1 MIMFGANHCSDH
13 LDALSRRLRWILLV
27 FFLTASTSSLAD
39 FKPRSVPG
47 GIARIA
53 LPEGTISATFNGAS
67 VLVTRGEQSPI
78 AWVGL
83 PLALEPGSH
92 VLDASGQAISFEVSP
107 KTYETEH
114 LTIPNQRKVNP
125 LPMDYERIGAERK
138 EMDGVFQSFTARSL
152 PEQWQSPLSGR
163 YSSSFGKRRVLNG
176 QPRSPHSGLDIA
188 APEGTP
194 VESIAAG
201 RVAAVGDYFFNG
213 QTVMVDHGQGLI
225 SMYCHLSDIDVALGE
240 EVTPDSVVG
249 KVGKTGRVTGAHLHL
264 SVSLNNTRVDPLLF
278 FDAPEADL
286 AR

>member
-1 MIMFGANHCSDH
+1 MITLGAKHCFDQ
-13 LDALSRRLRWILLV
+13 LGTPLQPFRWILLA
-27 FFLTASTSSLAD
+27 FFLGAATSSLAD
-39 FKPRSVPG
+39 FKPLSVPG

-53 LPEGTISATFNGAS
+53 LPAETTSATFNGAS
-67 VLVTRGEQSPI
+67 VLVTRGDRGPL

-83 PLALEPGSH
+83 PLSLEPGSH
-92 VLDASGQAISFEVSP
+92 VLNVSGQAISFEVSP

-125 LPMDYERIGAERK
+125 LPMDHDRISAERR
-138 EMDGVFQSFTARSL
+138 EMDGVFQSFTTRSL
-152 PEQWQSPLSGR
+152 PKQWQSPLSGR

-201 RVAAVGDYFFNG
+201 QVAAVGDYFFNG

-225 SMYCHLSDIDVALGE
+225 SMYCHLSKIDVAPGE
-240 EVTPDSVVG
+240 EVSPDSVVG

-264 SVSLNNTRVDPLLF
+264 SVSLNNARVDPLLF
-278 FDAPEADL
+278 FNTPEADL

>member
-1 MIMFGANHCSDH
+1 MGAKHCFDQLGTPLQSF
-13 LDALSRRLRWILLV
+13 RWILLA
-27 FFLTASTSSLAD
+27 FFLGAATSSLAD
-39 FKPRSVPG
+39 FKPLSVPG

-53 LPEGTISATFNGAS
+53 LPAETTSATFNGAS
-67 VLVTRGEQSPI
+67 VLVTRGDHGPL

-83 PLALEPGSH
+83 PLSLEPGSH
-92 VLDASGQAISFEVSP
+92 VLDVSGQAISFEVSP

-125 LPMDYERIGAERK
+125 LPMDYDRIGAERR
-138 EMDGVFQSFTARSL
+138 EMDRVFQSFTTRSL
-152 PEQWQSPLSGR
+152 PKQWQSPLSGR

-201 RVAAVGDYFFNG
+201 QVAAVGDYFFNG

-225 SMYCHLSDIDVALGE
+225 SMYCHLSKIDVALGE
-240 EVTPDSVVG
+240 EVSPDSVVG

-264 SVSLNNTRVDPLLF
+264 SVSLNNARVDPLLF

>member
-1 MIMFGANHCSDH
+1 MCSMPAAKRFRSRFH
-13 LDALSRRLRWILLV
+13 PKLMRRSISRFPTSERSTLCPWTTTAL
-27 FFLTASTSSLAD
+27 
-39 FKPRSVPG
+39 VP
-47 GIARIA
+47 
-53 LPEGTISATFNGAS
+53 
-67 VLVTRGEQSPI
+67 
-78 AWVGL
+78 
-83 PLALEPGSH
+83 
-92 VLDASGQAISFEVSP
+92 
-107 KTYETEH
+107 K
-114 LTIPNQRKVNP
+114 
-125 LPMDYERIGAERK
+125 ERK
-138 EMDGVFQSFTARSL
+138 WTEYFRASLRAAL

-225 SMYCHLSDIDVALGE
+225 SMYCHLSEIDVALGE

-264 SVSLNNTRVDPLLF
+264 SVSLNNARVDPLLF

>member
-1 MIMFGANHCSDH
+1 MIAWDANHCSDH
-13 LDALSRRLRWILLV
+13 LDALSRRLRWTLLV
-27 FFLTASTSSLAD
+27 LVLTASTSSLAD
-39 FKPRSVPG
+39 FNPLSVPG

-53 LPEGTISATFNGAS
+53 LPEGTNSAIFNGAS
-67 VLVTRGEQSPI
+67 VLVTQTERGPI

-92 VLDASGQAISFEVSP
+92 VLDASGQAISFEISP

-125 LPMDYERIGAERK
+125 LPMDYGRIGAERR
-138 EMDGVFQSFTARSL
+138 EMDGVFRSFTARSL
-152 PEQWQSPLSGR
+152 PERWQSPLSGR

-188 APEGTP
+188 APVGTP

-225 SMYCHLSDIDVALGE
+225 SMYCHLSEIDVVLGE

-264 SVSLNNTRVDPLLF
+264 SVSLNNARVDPLLF

>member
-1 MIMFGANHCSDH
+1 M
-13 LDALSRRLRWILLV
+13 
-27 FFLTASTSSLAD
+27 
-39 FKPRSVPG
+39 
-47 GIARIA
+47 
-53 LPEGTISATFNGAS
+53 
-67 VLVTRGEQSPI
+67 
-78 AWVGL
+78 
-83 PLALEPGSH
+83 
-92 VLDASGQAISFEVSP
+92 LDASGQAISFEVSP

-125 LPMDYERIGAERK
+125 LPMDYDRIGAERK
-138 EMDGVFQSFTARSL
+138 EMNRVFQSFTTRTL

-201 RVAAVGDYFFNG
+201 RVAAVADYFFNG

-225 SMYCHLSDIDVALGE
+225 SMYCHLSEIEVALGE
-240 EVTPDSVVG
+240 GVTPDSIVG

-264 SVSLNNTRVDPLLF
+264 SVSLNNARVDPLLF
-278 FDAPEADL
+278 FDAPEADP

>member
-1 MIMFGANHCSDH
+1 MIALDANHCSDH
-13 LDALSRRLRWILLV
+13 LGTPPRLLRWILLV
-27 FFLTASTSSLAD
+27 FSLAAAPSSLAD
-39 FKPRSVPG
+39 FKPLSVPG

-53 LPEGTISATFNGAS
+53 LPEGTISATFKGAS
-67 VLVTRGEQSPI
+67 VLVTQGERGPI

-83 PLALEPGSH
+83 PLALEPASH
-92 VLDASGQAISFEVSP
+92 VLDVSGQAISFQVSP

-114 LTIPNQRKVNP
+114 LKIPNRRKVNP
-125 LPMDYERIGAERK
+125 LPMDYDRIGAERR
-138 EMDGVFQSFTARSL
+138 EMDGVFQSFTRRSL
-152 PEQWQSPLSGR
+152 PKQWQSPLSGR

-201 RVAAVGDYFFNG
+201 QVAAVGDYFFNG
-213 QTVMVDHGQGLI
+213 KTVMVDHGQGLI
-225 SMYCHLSDIDVALGE
+225 SMYCHLSEIDVALGE
-240 EVTPDSVVG
+240 EVSPDSVVG

-264 SVSLNNTRVDPLLF
+264 SVSLNNARVDPLLF
-278 FDAPEADL
+278 FNAPEADV

>member
-1 MIMFGANHCSDH
+1 M
-13 LDALSRRLRWILLV
+13 RWILLV
-27 FFLTASTSSLAD
+27 FSLTTATSSLAD
-39 FKPRSVPG
+39 FKPISVPG

-53 LPEGTISATFNGAS
+53 LPPGTTKAAFNGAS
-67 VLVTRGEQSPI
+67 VLVTRGEQGPI

-83 PLALEPGSH
+83 PLSLESGSH
-92 VLDASGQAISFEVSP
+92 VLDTSDQAISFEVSP
-107 KTYETEH
+107 KTYKTEH
-114 LTIPNQRKVNP
+114 LTIPSRRKVNP
-125 LPMDYERIGAERK
+125 LPMDYDRIGAERR
-138 EMDGVFQSFTARSL
+138 EMDGVFLSFTERSL
-152 PEQWQSPLSGR
+152 PKRWQSPLRGR

-225 SMYCHLSDIDVALGE
+225 SMYCHLSEIDVALGE

-264 SVSLNNTRVDPLLF
+264 SVSLNNARVDPLLF
-278 FDAPEADL
+278 FEAQEADL
-286 AR
+286 SQ

>member
-1 MIMFGANHCSDH
+1 MTKLGANHCSDH
-13 LDALSRRLRWILLV
+13 LGALSRRLRWILLV

-47 GIARIA
+47 GIARIT

-67 VLVTRGEQSPI
+67 VLVTRGEQGPI

-92 VLDASGQAISFEVSP
+92 VLDVSGQAISFEVSP

-114 LTIPNQRKVNP
+114 LTIPNRRKVNP
-125 LPMDYERIGAERK
+125 LPMDYDRIGAERR
-138 EMDGVFQSFTARSL
+138 EMDGVFRSFTARSL

-194 VESIAAG
+194 VQSIAAG
-201 RVAAVGDYFFNG
+201 RVTAVGDYFFNG

-225 SMYCHLSDIDVALGE
+225 SMYCHLSDIDVVLGE

-264 SVSLNNTRVDPLLF
+264 SVSLNNARVDPLLF
-278 FDAPEADL
+278 FDAPEADF

>member
-1 MIMFGANHCSDH
+1 MTKLGANYCSDH
-13 LDALSRRLRWILLV
+13 LGALSRRLRWILLV

-39 FKPRSVPG
+39 FKPLSVPG
-47 GIARIA
+47 GIARIT

-67 VLVTRGEQSPI
+67 VLVTRGKQTPI

-83 PLALEPGSH
+83 PLSLEPGSH

-114 LTIPNQRKVNP
+114 LTIPNRRKVNP
-125 LPMDYERIGAERK
+125 LPMDYDRIGAERR

-213 QTVMVDHGQGLI
+213 QTVMVDHGQGLV
-225 SMYCHLSDIDVALGE
+225 SMYCHLSEIDVALGQ

-264 SVSLNNTRVDPLLF
+264 SVSLNNARVDPLLF
-278 FDAPEADL
+278 FNAPEADL

>member
-1 MIMFGANHCSDH
+1 MGAKHCFDQLGTPLQSF
-13 LDALSRRLRWILLV
+13 RWILLA
-27 FFLTASTSSLAD
+27 FFLGAATSSLAD
-39 FKPRSVPG
+39 FKPLSVPG

-53 LPEGTISATFNGAS
+53 LPAETTSATFNGAS
-67 VLVTRGEQSPI
+67 VLVTRGDRGPL

-83 PLALEPGSH
+83 PLSLEPGSH
-92 VLDASGQAISFEVSP
+92 VLDVSGQAISFEVSP

-125 LPMDYERIGAERK
+125 LPMDYDRIGAERR
-138 EMDGVFQSFTARSL
+138 EMDGVFQSFTTRSL
-152 PEQWQSPLSGR
+152 PKQWQSPLSGR

-201 RVAAVGDYFFNG
+201 QVAAVGDYFFNG

-225 SMYCHLSDIDVALGE
+225 SMYCHLSKIDVALGE
-240 EVTPDSVVG
+240 EVSPDSIVG

-264 SVSLNNTRVDPLLF
+264 SVSLNNARVDPLLF
-278 FDAPEADL
+278 FNTPEADL

>member
-1 MIMFGANHCSDH
+1 MTKLGANYCSDH
-13 LDALSRRLRWILLV
+13 LGALSRRLRWILLV

-39 FKPRSVPG
+39 FKPLSVPG
-47 GIARIA
+47 GIARIT

-67 VLVTRGEQSPI
+67 VLVTRGKQTPI

-83 PLALEPGSH
+83 PLSLEPGSH

-114 LTIPNQRKVNP
+114 LTIPNRRKVNP
-125 LPMDYERIGAERK
+125 LPMDYDRIGAERR

-213 QTVMVDHGQGLI
+213 QTVMVDHGQGLV
-225 SMYCHLSDIDVALGE
+225 SMYCHLSEIDVALGQ

-264 SVSLNNTRVDPLLF
+264 SVSLNNARVDPLLF

>member
-1 MIMFGANHCSDH
+1 MIALDTNHCSSH
-13 LDALSRRLRWILLV
+13 LVTLSRRLRWILIAL
-27 FFLTASTSSLAD
+27 FLTASTSGLAD
-39 FKPRSVPG
+39 FKPLSVPG

-53 LPEGTISATFNGAS
+53 LPAGTISATFNGAS

-92 VLDASGQAISFEVSP
+92 VLETGNQAIWFEVSP

-114 LTIPNQRKVNP
+114 LTIPNRRKVNP
-125 LPMDYERIGAERK
+125 LPMDYDRIGTERR
-138 EMDGVFQSFTARSL
+138 EMDGVFRSFTARSL

-225 SMYCHLSDIDVALGE
+225 SMYCHLSEIDVALGE

-249 KVGKTGRVTGAHLHL
+249 KVGQTGRVTGAHLHL
-264 SVSLNNTRVDPLLF
+264 SVSLNNARVDPLLF
-278 FDAPEADL
+278 FDAPETDP

>member
-1 MIMFGANHCSDH
+1 MDPPRF
-13 LDALSRRLRWILLV
+13 L
-27 FFLTASTSSLAD
+27 LTAATSSLAD
-39 FKPRSVPG
+39 FKPLSVPG

-67 VLVTRGEQSPI
+67 VLVTRGEQNPI

-83 PLALEPGSH
+83 PLTLEPGSH

-125 LPMDYERIGAERK
+125 LPMDYDRIGAERK

-225 SMYCHLSDIDVALGE
+225 SMYCHLSEIDVALGE

-264 SVSLNNTRVDPLLF
+264 SVSLNNARVDPLLF

>member
-1 MIMFGANHCSDH
+1 MGAKHCFDQLGTPLQSF
-13 LDALSRRLRWILLV
+13 RWILLA
-27 FFLTASTSSLAD
+27 FFLGAATSSLAD
-39 FKPRSVPG
+39 FKPLSVPG

-53 LPEGTISATFNGAS
+53 LPAETTSATFNGAS
-67 VLVTRGEQSPI
+67 VLVTRGDRGPL

-83 PLALEPGSH
+83 PLSLEPGSH
-92 VLDASGQAISFEVSP
+92 VLDVSGQAISFEVSP

-125 LPMDYERIGAERK
+125 LPMDYDRIGAERR
-138 EMDGVFQSFTARSL
+138 EMDGVFQSFTTRSL
-152 PEQWQSPLSGR
+152 PKQWQSPLSGR

-201 RVAAVGDYFFNG
+201 QVAAVGDYFFNG
-213 QTVMVDHGQGLI
+213 LTVMVDHGQGLI
-225 SMYCHLSDIDVALGE
+225 SMYCHLSKIDVALGE
-240 EVTPDSVVG
+240 EVSPDSIVG

-264 SVSLNNTRVDPLLF
+264 SVSLNNARVDPLLF
-278 FDAPEADL
+278 FNTPEADL

>member
-1 MIMFGANHCSDH
+1 MITLGARHYFDQ
-13 LDALSRRLRWILLV
+13 LGTPLQPLRWTLLV
-27 FFLTASTSSLAD
+27 FSLAVATCSLAD
-39 FKPRSVPG
+39 FKPLSVPG

-53 LPEGTISATFNGAS
+53 LQEGTISATFNGAS
-67 VLVTRGEQSPI
+67 VLLTRGEQGPI

-92 VLDASGQAISFEVSP
+92 VLDAGGQAISFEISP

-125 LPMDYERIGAERK
+125 LPMDYDRIGAERR
-138 EMDGVFQSFTARSL
+138 EMDGVFRSFTARSL
-152 PEQWQSPLSGR
+152 PERWQSPLSGR

-188 APEGTP
+188 APVGTP

-225 SMYCHLSDIDVALGE
+225 SMYCHLSEIDVVLGE
-240 EVTPDSVVG
+240 EVTADSVVG

-264 SVSLNNTRVDPLLF
+264 SVSLNNARVDPLLF

>member
-1 MIMFGANHCSDH
+1 MIALDANHYSDH
-13 LDALSRRLRWILLV
+13 LDALSRRLRWILVV
-27 FFLTASTSSLAD
+27 FCLTASTSSLAD
-39 FKPRSVPG
+39 FKPLSVPG

-53 LPEGTISATFNGAS
+53 LPEGTKSATFNGAS
-67 VLVTRGEQSPI
+67 VLVTRGEQRPI

-125 LPMDYERIGAERK
+125 LPMDYDRIGAERR
-138 EMDGVFQSFTARSL
+138 EMDGVFQSFTTRSI

-225 SMYCHLSDIDVALGE
+225 SMYCHLSEIDVALGE
-240 EVTPDSVVG
+240 AVTPDSVVG

-264 SVSLNNTRVDPLLF
+264 SVSLNNARVDPLLF

>member
-1 MIMFGANHCSDH
+1 
-13 LDALSRRLRWILLV
+13 
-27 FFLTASTSSLAD
+27 LTAYTSSLAD
-39 FKPRSVPG
+39 FKPLSVPG

-53 LPEGTISATFNGAS
+53 LPEGTVSATFNGAS
-67 VLVTRGEQSPI
+67 VLVTQGEQTPI

-83 PLALEPGSH
+83 PLALESGSH

-125 LPMDYERIGAERK
+125 LPMDYDRIGAERK
-138 EMDGVFQSFTARSL
+138 EMNRVFQSFTTRTL

-201 RVAAVGDYFFNG
+201 RVTAVGDYFFNG

-225 SMYCHLSDIDVALGE
+225 SMYCHLSEIDVALGE

-264 SVSLNNTRVDPLLF
+264 SVSLNNARVDPLLF
-278 FDAPEADL
+278 FDAPEADF

>member
-27 FFLTASTSSLAD
+27 HFLTASTSSLAD

-53 LPEGTISATFNGAS
+53 LPEGTVSATFNGAS
-67 VLVTRGEQSPI
+67 VLVTRGKQSPI

-92 VLDASGQAISFEVSP
+92 VLDASRQAISFEVSP

-114 LTIPNQRKVNP
+114 LTIANQRKVNP
-125 LPMDYERIGAERK
+125 LPMDYDRIGAERK
-138 EMDGVFQSFTARSL
+138 EMDGVFLSFTTRSL
-152 PEQWQSPLSGR
+152 PERWQPPLSGR

-213 QTVMVDHGQGLI
+213 QTVMVDHGKGLI
-225 SMYCHLSDIDVALGE
+225 SMYCHLSEIDVALGE

-264 SVSLNNTRVDPLLF
+264 SVSLNNARVDPLLF

>member
-1 MIMFGANHCSDH
+1 MIAWDANHCSDH
-13 LDALSRRLRWILLV
+13 LDALSRRLRWTLLV
-27 FFLTASTSSLAD
+27 LVLTASTSSLAD
-39 FKPRSVPG
+39 FKPLSVPG
-47 GIARIA
+47 GIARIT

-67 VLVTRGEQSPI
+67 VLVTQTERGPI

-92 VLDASGQAISFEVSP
+92 MLGTSGQAISFEVSP

-114 LTIPNQRKVNP
+114 LTIPNRRKVNP
-125 LPMDYERIGAERK
+125 LPMDYNRIGAERR
-138 EMDGVFQSFTARSL
+138 EMDGVFRSFTARSL
-152 PEQWQSPLSGR
+152 PERWQSPLSGR

-188 APEGTP
+188 APVGTP

-225 SMYCHLSDIDVALGE
+225 SMYCHLSEIDVVLGE

-264 SVSLNNTRVDPLLF
+264 SVSLNNARVDPLLF
-278 FDAPEADL
+278 FDAPEAEL

>member
-1 MIMFGANHCSDH
+1 MIALGAKHCPDYMAAS
-13 LDALSRRLRWILLV
+13 LLQLRWILLV
-27 FFLTASTSSLAD
+27 PLVTVAMSCLAD
-39 FKPRSVPG
+39 FKPLSVPG

-53 LPEGTISATFNGAS
+53 LPVGTISAAFNGAS
-67 VLVTRGEQSPI
+67 VLVTRSEHGPI

-83 PLALEPGSH
+83 PLSLEPGSH
-92 VLDASGQAISFEVSP
+92 ELETGNQAISFEVSP

-114 LTIPNQRKVNP
+114 LTIPNRRMVNP
-125 LPMDYERIGAERK
+125 LPVDYERIGAERR
-138 EMDGVFQSFTARSL
+138 EMDRVFLSFTERSL
-152 PEQWQSPLSGR
+152 PERWQSPLSGR

-201 RVAAVGDYFFNG
+201 RVAAVGEYFFNG

-225 SMYCHLSDIDVALGE
+225 SMYCHLSEIGVALGE
-240 EVTPDSVVG
+240 EVSPDSVVG

-264 SVSLNNTRVDPLLF
+264 SVSLNNARVDPLLF
-278 FDAPEADL
+278 FDAPEANF

>member
-1 MIMFGANHCSDH
+1 MQSF
-13 LDALSRRLRWILLV
+13 RWILLA
-27 FFLTASTSSLAD
+27 FFLGAATSSLAD
-39 FKPRSVPG
+39 FKPLSVPG

-53 LPEGTISATFNGAS
+53 LPAETTSATFNGAS
-67 VLVTRGEQSPI
+67 VLVTRGDRGPL

-83 PLALEPGSH
+83 PLSLEPGSH
-92 VLDASGQAISFEVSP
+92 VLDVSGQAISFEVSP

-125 LPMDYERIGAERK
+125 LPMDYDRIGAERR
-138 EMDGVFQSFTARSL
+138 EMDGVFQSFTTRSL
-152 PEQWQSPLSGR
+152 PKQWQSPLSGR

-201 RVAAVGDYFFNG
+201 RVTAVGDYFFNG

-225 SMYCHLSDIDVALGE
+225 SMYCHLSEIDVVLGE

-264 SVSLNNTRVDPLLF
+264 SVSLNNARVDPLLF

>member
-1 MIMFGANHCSDH
+1 MITLGARHYFDQ
-13 LDALSRRLRWILLV
+13 LGTPLQPLRWTLLV
-27 FFLTASTSSLAD
+27 FSLAVATCSLAD
-39 FKPRSVPG
+39 FKPLSVPG

-53 LPEGTISATFNGAS
+53 LQEGTISATFNGAS
-67 VLVTRGEQSPI
+67 VLLTRGEQGPV

-92 VLDASGQAISFEVSP
+92 VLDAGGQAISFEISP

-114 LTIPNQRKVNP
+114 LTIPNQRRFNP
-125 LPMDYERIGAERK
+125 LPMDYDRIGAERR
-138 EMDGVFQSFTARSL
+138 EMDGVFRSFTTRSL
-152 PEQWQSPLSGR
+152 PERWQSPLSGR

-225 SMYCHLSDIDVALGE
+225 SMYCHLSEIDVVLGE

-264 SVSLNNTRVDPLLF
+264 SVSLNNARVDPLLF

>member
-1 MIMFGANHCSDH
+1 MGAKHCFDQLGTPLQSF
-13 LDALSRRLRWILLV
+13 RWILLA
-27 FFLTASTSSLAD
+27 FFLGAATSSLAD
-39 FKPRSVPG
+39 FKPLSVPG

-67 VLVTRGEQSPI
+67 VLLTRGEQGPI

-92 VLDASGQAISFEVSP
+92 VLDAGGQAISFEISP
-107 KTYETEH
+107 ETYETEH

-125 LPMDYERIGAERK
+125 LPMDYDRIGAERR
-138 EMDGVFQSFTARSL
+138 EMDGVFQSFTTRSL
-152 PEQWQSPLSGR
+152 PKQWQSPLSGR

-225 SMYCHLSDIDVALGE
+225 SMYCHLSEIDVALGE

-264 SVSLNNTRVDPLLF
+264 SVSLNNARVDPLLF